1 MTRAEIAT
9 MIAGVGLPN
18 AYDHFKKEE
27 SPGGPP
33 FICFMYTDDDDFVAD
48 DINYQRITG
57 LTVELYT
64 DDPDFTQEAAVEAA
78 LNGAGLV
85 YAKSGPE
92 YIQSERMYMTTY
104 ETSVV
109 LTEAAKTEGNE
120 PSNDTEVLEQNAEQ
134 G

>member
-9 MIAGVGLPN
+9 MIAGVGLPF

-27 SPGGPP
+27 APAGPP
-33 FICFMYTDDDDFVAD
+33 FICFLYPENGDFIAD

-64 DDPDFTQEAAVEAA
+64 DDPDFTKEAAVEAA

-109 LTEAAKTEGNE
+109 LTEAAETEGDA

>member
-1 MTRAEIAT
+1 
-9 MIAGVGLPN
+9 MIEGIGLPY

-27 SPGGPP
+27 APAGPP
-33 FICFMYTDDDDFVAD
+33 YICFLYPDDADFKAD
-48 DINYQRITG
+48 DTNYQRITA

-64 DDPDFTQEAAVEAA
+64 DEPDFTLEAAVETA

-85 YAKSGPE
+85 YARSGPD
-92 YIQSERMYMTTY
+92 YINGEKMYMTTY

-109 LTEAAKTEGNE
+109 LTEAVPTETAPASEEEE
-120 PSNDTEVLEQNAEQ
+120 PTNDTEVLEQDAEQ